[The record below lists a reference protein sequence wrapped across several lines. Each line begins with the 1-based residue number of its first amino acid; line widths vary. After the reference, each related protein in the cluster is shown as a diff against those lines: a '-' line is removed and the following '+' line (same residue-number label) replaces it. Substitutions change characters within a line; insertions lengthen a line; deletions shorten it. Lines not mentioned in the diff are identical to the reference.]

1 MNRLIAEVKEIKHL
15 DRINLIKFD
24 LNSQII
30 NVLILEMNVDLQKNK
45 KASLLIKPTAIT
57 IVKNPIDFE
66 NILKGK
72 IIEMEG
78 GDILARIS
86 VDVEGFEMEAIML
99 NEKLNAKINDE
110 VYLVFKASDVIIA
123 EVLND

>member
-1 MNRLIAEVKEIKHL
+1 LNRLIVKVKEIKHL

-72 IIEMEG
+72 IIEMER

-86 VDVEGFEMEAIML
+86 VDVEGFEMEVIML
-99 NEKLNAKINDE
+99 NEKLNVKINDE
-110 VYLVFKASDVIIA
+110 VYLVFKASDVIISR
-123 EVLND
+123 VLND

>member
-1 MNRLIAEVKEIKHL
+1 LNRLIAEVKEIKHL

-72 IIEMEG
+72 IIEMER
-78 GDILARIS
+78 GDILVRVL
-86 VDVEGFEMEAIML
+86 VDVEGFEMEVIML
-99 NEKLNAKINDE
+99 NEKVSSKINDE
-110 VYLVFKASDVIIA
+110 VCLAFKASDVIIA

>member
-1 MNRLIAEVKEIKHL
+1 LNRLIAEVKEIKHL

-30 NVLILEMNVDLQKNK
+30 NVLILEMNVKLKRNK

-72 IIEMEG
+72 IIEMER

-86 VDVEGFEMEAIML
+86 VDVEGLEMEVIML

-110 VYLVFKASDVIIA
+110 VYLVFKASDVIISR
-123 EVLND
+123 VLND

>member
-1 MNRLIAEVKEIKHL
+1 MNRLLAKVKEIKHL

-30 NVLILEMNVDLQKNK
+30 NVLILEMNVELKRNK

-72 IIEMEG
+72 IIEMER

-86 VDVEGFEMEAIML
+86 VDVEGFEMEVIML
-99 NEKLNAKINDE
+99 NEKLNAKVNDE

>member
-1 MNRLIAEVKEIKHL
+1 MNRLIVKVKEIKHL

-72 IIEMEG
+72 IIEMER

-86 VDVEGFEMEAIML
+86 VDVEGFEMEVIML
-99 NEKLNAKINDE
+99 NEKLNVKINDE
-110 VYLVFKASDVIIA
+110 VYLVFKASDVIISR
-123 EVLND
+123 VLND

>member
-1 MNRLIAEVKEIKHL
+1 LNRLTAKVKEITHL

-30 NVLILEMNVDLQKNK
+30 NVLILEMNVELKRNK

-57 IVKNPIDFE
+57 IVKNPIGFE

-72 IIEMEG
+72 IIEMER

-86 VDVEGFEMEAIML
+86 VDVEGFEMEVIML

-110 VYLVFKASDVIIA
+110 VYLVFKASDVIISK
-123 EVLND
+123 VLND

>member
-1 MNRLIAEVKEIKHL
+1 LNRLIAEVKEIKHL

-30 NVLILEMNVDLQKNK
+30 NVLILEMNVKLKRNK

-72 IIEMEG
+72 IIEMER

-86 VDVEGFEMEAIML
+86 VDVEGLEMEVIML

-110 VYLVFKASDVIIA
+110 AYLAFKASDVIISR
-123 EVLND
+123 VLND

>member
-30 NVLILEMNVDLQKNK
+30 NVLILEMNVKLKRNK

-72 IIEMEG
+72 IIEMER

-86 VDVEGFEMEAIML
+86 VDVEGLEMEVIML

-110 VYLVFKASDVIIA
+110 VYLVFKASDVIISR
-123 EVLND
+123 VLND

>member
-72 IIEMEG
+72 IIEMER
-78 GDILARIS
+78 GDILVRVL
-86 VDVEGFEMEAIML
+86 VDVEGFEMEVIML
-99 NEKLNAKINDE
+99 NEKVSSKINDE
-110 VYLVFKASDVIIA
+110 VYLAFKASDVIIA

>member
-72 IIEMEG
+72 IIEMER

-86 VDVEGFEMEAIML
+86 VDVEGFEMEVIML
-99 NEKLNAKINDE
+99 NEKVSSKINDE
-110 VYLVFKASDVIIA
+110 VCLVFKASDVIIA

>member
-1 MNRLIAEVKEIKHL
+1 LNRLIAKVKEITHL

-30 NVLILEMNVDLQKNK
+30 NVLILEMNVELKRNK

-72 IIEMEG
+72 IIEMER

-86 VDVEGFEMEAIML
+86 VDVEGFEMEVIML
-99 NEKLNAKINDE
+99 NEKLNAKVNDE

>member
-1 MNRLIAEVKEIKHL
+1 MNRLIAKVKEITHL

-30 NVLILEMNVDLQKNK
+30 NVLILEMNVKLKRNK

-72 IIEMEG
+72 IIEMEKG
-78 GDILARIS
+78 EILVRVL
-86 VDVEGFEMEAIML
+86 VDVEGFEMEVIML

-110 VYLVFKASDVIIA
+110 AYLAFKASDVIIA